1 MAEYIEREALLKA
14 VAGWRTVVKS
24 LYDSGYDDCI
34 NSIEDTI
41 SDAAAADVEPVVH
54 AKWIPQY
61 ENRFGRTNIF
71 ECSKCNKTIHTM
83 HKTYKCSDLYCSN
96 CGAKMDGGEIKNV

>member
-1 MAEYIEREALLKA
+1 MAEKYI
-14 VAGWRTVVKS
+14 TKS
-24 LYDSGYDDCI
+24 DVINHLQKIQNDKLVDSDYRKFAWGMEIFIDGFP
-34 NSIEDTI
+34 S
-41 SDAAAADVEPVVH
+41 ADVEPVVH

-71 ECSKCNKTIHTM
+71 ECSECNKTVHTM

-96 CGAKMDGGEIKNV
+96 CGAKMDGGN

>member
-14 VAGWRTVVKS
+14 VASWRTVVKS

-41 SDAAAADVEPVVH
+41 SDAPAVDVEPVIH

-61 ENRFGRTNIF
+61 VNRFGRTDIF
-71 ECSKCNKTIHTM
+71 ECSECNEAVHTIR
-83 HKTYKCSDLYCSN
+83 KTYKCSDLYCPN
-96 CGAKMDGGEIKNV
+96 CGARMDGGN

>member
-14 VAGWRTVVKS
+14 VASWRTVVKS

-41 SDAAAADVEPVVH
+41 SDAPAADVEPVVH
-54 AKWIPQY
+54 AHWICIGDID
-61 ENRFGRTNIF
+61 ENIY
-71 ECSKCNKTIHTM
+71 ECSRCHEIWCLNDGTPKGNNM
-83 HKTYKCSDLYCSN
+83 NYCLN
-96 CGAKMDGGEIKNV
+96 CGAKMDGGKENG